1 MMEEWHFD
9 PRALATDRLRRAD
22 LQSLLVRAI
31 AVKRAVV
38 EEDPYERGRRAV
50 LNLGH
55 TFGHAVEQVSGY
67 TVRHGDAVAMGLMA
81 AARLSARLEEC
92 APSLPRL
99 VEMVLARLGL
109 PTHIPPTL
117 DPTALFAAMG
127 ADKKKE
133 AGRLRFVLIRDIGDV
148 FVRGDV
154 AEELVLEVLSDS
166 VVTG

>member
-1 MMEEWHFD
+1 MCIRDREWHFD

-67 TVRHGDAVAMGLMA
+67 TVRHGDAVAMGCLLYTS
-81 AARLSARLEEC
+81 RC
-92 APSLPRL
+92 
-99 VEMVLARLGL
+99 V
-109 PTHIPPTL
+109 
-117 DPTALFAAMG
+117 
-127 ADKKKE
+127 
-133 AGRLRFVLIRDIGDV
+133 
-148 FVRGDV
+148 
-154 AEELVLEVLSDS
+154 
-166 VVTG
+166 